1 MTTPTSTAR
10 ADDIQVTER
19 DMLGAL
25 ELLATASP
33 DPDELLVLTD
43 EELQGLAGPAALE
56 LLGGPYLAQDGIH
69 AESSSA
75 AAVRSLAA
83 RRLVTVSPEGRE
95 DEGEVVVGD
104 GDPRERA
111 VQLDRRLAGAITL
124 RRIPEAMVTV
134 SRTLAGGTTVL
145 GLYLFPGGG
154 VLEEYVTIDGFHH
167 LSLPTLDAV
176 PERLAIF
183 VDPFESAREDGAVE
197 TVTPE
202 GPIED
207 YRVEGTRSLAVLT
220 SVTEGAGRQA
230 TFFGTEDRLRVLDNG
245 TIEDDDA
252 ERPRQIS
259 DVSAATLRA
268 ILEDLVPVL
277 VADETES

>member
-1 MTTPTSTAR
+1 MTTSTSTDHAG
-10 ADDIQVTER
+10 DIQVTER

-25 ELLATASP
+25 ELLAAASP

-43 EELQGLAGPAALE
+43 EELLGLAGPAALE
-56 LLGGPYLAQDGIH
+56 LLGGPYLAQDRID

-124 RRIPEAMVTV
+124 RRIPEAMMTV

-167 LSLPTLDAV
+167 LSLPTLDAL
-176 PERLAIF
+176 PERLAVF
-183 VDPFESAREDGAVE
+183 VDPFESAHEDGAIE

-220 SVTEGAGRQA
+220 SITEGAGRQA

-245 TIEDDDA
+245 TIEGDDA
-252 ERPRQIS
+252 ERSRQIT
-259 DVSAATLRA
+259 DVSATTLRA

-277 VADETES
+277 VDDETES